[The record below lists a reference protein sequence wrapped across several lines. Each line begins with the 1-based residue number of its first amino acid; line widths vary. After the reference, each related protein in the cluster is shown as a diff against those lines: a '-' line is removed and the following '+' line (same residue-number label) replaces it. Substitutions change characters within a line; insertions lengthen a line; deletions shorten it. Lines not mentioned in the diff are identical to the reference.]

1 MGGELTDLVFHSNLS
16 FMIKVQ
22 YVKEQQWF
30 RFYTITAAANSAAH
44 RGFGRM
50 GGGFYNTGAGH
61 IIAKKN
67 QLLTNLFLLL
77 IYNCE
82 RGIQWAGHTLECA

>member
-1 MGGELTDLVFHSNLS
+1 VFHSNLS
-16 FMIKVQ
+16 FLHNQKFNTP
-22 YVKEQQWF
+22 YLKEQQWF